1 MEKQP
6 PFPLETLRHWY
17 VTPYGGRSRELD
29 LDQVGIRRVALEV
42 NTELDPAVDRVRI
55 GLLGQRNTRPLLIDR
70 TFELVALDETRP
82 EALAKSPIGEAVLPE
97 GDEVVRHP
105 FRAPASGDS
114 ILING
119 VMAKRLQSDP
129 EALAKAL
136 EAVLRESRRTRPA
149 S

>member
-1 MEKQP
+1 MKQP

-29 LDQVGIRRVALEV
+29 LDQIGIRKFALEA
-42 NTELDPAVDRVRI
+42 NTELDPTVDRVRV
-55 GLLGQRNTRPLLIDR
+55 GLLGERNTRPLLIDR

-82 EALAKSPIGEAVLPE
+82 EALAKSPLGEAVLPE
-97 GDEVVRHP
+97 ADEVVRHP
-105 FRAPASGDS
+105 FRGPTTGDS

-119 VMAKRLQSDP
+119 VMAKRLLSDP

-136 EAVLRESRRTRPA
+136 EAVLRQGRGTRPD